1 MAATPSD
8 EVFFCRGPERH
19 CWLTA
24 EDAAKCCNGFTR
36 QSRVKVT
43 KGDVV
48 ALEFYWRPVRTNE
61 SLPPFD
67 GTSDRTQHLVFAH
80 RLSELAESESAVR
93 LERYPWLVAGW
104 MTLKIL
110 ERWIA
115 YDHEPSLREAVA
127 VQTAVDDLPAGTGR
141 DVLKRIV
148 KHIRGEPD
156 LGHTICMLLVLYGA
170 VLEDEAEWMLAA
182 DVYET
187 VIDRANRVKEPDAR
201 PTAYQRL
208 AYCRRQLGDLRS
220 AAKAIR
226 DGRHAARILGDTVAE
241 LRLRLVDANLTIH
254 RGNYPK
260 AAQQLDEI
268 IALARAGENRAP
280 LAMALHDRGI
290 VALERNEADTAI
302 ATLFEAIETY
312 DDPTLKQRAQLDLA
326 WAFANVG
333 WRDVAHDALVPLYLG
348 ATLRECRLNAAIN
361 LMDLAAQS
369 GHAADFE
376 RYRQVVE
383 GQELPARPHANY
395 LLVLGQAYQRF
406 GADGAAARWYEELH
420 TFASARGLNEHVI
433 KAEQGLEGIA
443 PPTAPEPQPIGEQA
457 VSVAVTLRERRM
469 ALAGDWSASP
479 ASHQLDV

>member
-104 MTLKIL
+104 MTLKMV
-110 ERWIA
+110 ERWIT

-156 LGHTICMLLVLYGA
+156 LGHTICMLLVPSGP
-170 VLEDEAEWMLAA
+170 VLEDEAEWMPAA

-260 AAQQLDEI
+260 AANQLDEI
-268 IALARAGENRAP
+268 IALARAEGNRVP

-406 GADGAAARWYEELH
+406 GADGAAAHWYEELH

-443 PPTAPEPQPIGEQA
+443 PPTTPEPRPIGEQA

-479 ASHQLDV
+479 AS

>member
-36 QSRVKVT
+36 ESRIKVA

-48 ALEFYWRPVRTNE
+48 ALEFYWRPVRPPE
-61 SLPPFD
+61 SLPPID
-67 GTSDRTQHLVFAH
+67 GTSDRTQHLIFAH

-104 MTLKIL
+104 MTLKMV
-110 ERWIA
+110 ERWIT

-148 KHIRGEPD
+148 KHIRGEPE

-170 VLEDEAEWMLAA
+170 VLEDEAEWILAA
-182 DVYET
+182 DIYET
-187 VIDRANRVKEPDAR
+187 VIDRANRVKEPEAR

-220 AAKAIR
+220 SAKAIR
-226 DGRHAARILGDTVAE
+226 DGRNAARVLGDTVAE

-260 AAQQLDEI
+260 AANQLDEI
-268 IALARAGENRAP
+268 IALARAEGNRVP

-290 VALERNEADTAI
+290 VALERGEADTAI

-312 DDPTLKQRAQLDLA
+312 DDPPLKQRAQLDLA
-326 WAFANVG
+326 CAFANIG
-333 WRDVAHDALVPLYLG
+333 WRDVAHDALFPLYLS

-361 LMDLAAQS
+361 LMDLAAQN

-376 RYRQVVE
+376 RYRQVVD
-383 GQELPARPHANY
+383 GQELPARLHANY
-395 LLVLGQAYQRF
+395 LLLLGQAYQRF
-406 GADGAAARWYEELH
+406 GSDGAAAGSYEELRA
-420 TFASARGLNEHVI
+420 FASARGLNEHVI
-433 KAEQGLEGIA
+433 KAEQGLRGIA

-457 VSVAVTLRERRM
+457 VGVAVTLRERRM